1 MRDVVTQFFYGQEK
15 HVWPGHR
22 RWNMPPLMLF
32 GAIAVLMLWRMRM
45 HVFARNRLLLALLFA
60 SACAG
65 PLVFD
70 RLQHTYT
77 IAVPRYAIAA
87 LPAAYLLAAAGI
99 ARLRSWGRIVI
110 LCLIV
115 LAWTPNLW
123 IMNRD
128 PSPWLPIREIS
139 RAMSTNSSAS
149 DLILVHSIP
158 SGVLGVARYANGP
171 AAMASWVGQL
181 GTRRVPESLQ
191 QLAAGRTRI
200 LFVKL
205 HEVGEPAPE
214 EDWLRANAVA
224 FQETPFKFPVV
235 VDFRP
240 RDSKTF

>member
-1 MRDVVTQFFYGQEK
+1 
-15 HVWPGHR
+15 
-22 RWNMPPLMLF
+22 
-32 GAIAVLMLWRMRM
+32 M
-45 HVFARNRLLLALLFA
+45 HVLSRNRLLLALLFA

-99 ARLRSWGRIVI
+99 ACLRQWGRIAV

-139 RAMSTNSSAS
+139 RAMSTNGSAS

-158 SGVLGVARYANGP
+158 SGVLGVARYASGP

-214 EDWLRANAVA
+214 EDWLRANAVT
-224 FQETPFKFPVV
+224 FQETRFKFPVV

-240 RDSKTF
+240 RGSETF